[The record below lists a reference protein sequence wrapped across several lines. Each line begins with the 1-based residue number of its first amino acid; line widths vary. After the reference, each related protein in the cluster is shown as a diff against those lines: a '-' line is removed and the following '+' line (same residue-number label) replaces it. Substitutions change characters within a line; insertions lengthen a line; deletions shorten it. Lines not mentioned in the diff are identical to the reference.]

1 MDWEQLGYMLGHAGT
16 MSWAQ
21 NYFNRG
27 LDKARD
33 RLAGIADPSGEDR
46 RRAQAMADKYYG
58 NGLLGQN
65 PATRLLQAKR
75 DWMQADNDAQYLLNN
90 GYAEDSPDV
99 QKFREIQAKA
109 HASADEWRGIGKS
122 MGLDLS
128 QLGAGM
134 NLAELKG
141 EVNRSIAP
149 MMYQKYP
156 DMQAQMM
163 QRNAWAG
170 QTARDILGGMVG
182 QGAQQIIPRSGTS
195 LQTGAAPQAASPA
208 PAASVQP
215 VTGAEPMTPPAAQL
229 GGYSPQGRNL
239 LNFDPNAGFGM
250 EGAANP
256 TLPGQNNSPGRA
268 ISGADIF
275 QFLQDRG
282 VIPKERTYAEEV
294 EEIAK
299 AFAQQ
304 RAAKMSDREIRQY
317 LQDNGVPSNIA
328 KIVMAERTQQMQ
340 EQMKKNALAQAAA
353 ASSSPQMAY
362 LIAAA
367 AADPN
372 TKLSDIVGLI
382 NATNPNM
389 QLSNIDLGGTNALI
403 QYDQKGRVGATSQV
417 LSKSI
422 SPKDAGQLRY
432 NYDKLGADIDMA
444 NQKNAWQY
452 YNTDTVAA
460 TSRQNSQRQ
469 AQTARDVANLN
480 GQYGL
485 ARSAISAS
493 GKGKG
498 EERSAAEE
506 KIDSKFSNQFNN
518 IMELYNKVDDVSRED
533 MGNAVDQFTT
543 SVQEGLADGTISSE
557 DANNFLNQAYLAQLL
572 HATRFGEKADA
583 RRIWGEMDE
592 GWLQDTD
599 NPYYPVIN
607 NIYQWLSGQDSR
619 EKAHAQNTLPETQE
633 THRPVGYESSGE
645 WMWR

>member
-46 RRAQAMADKYYG
+46 RRAQTMADKYYS

-109 HASADEWRGIGKS
+109 HASADEWRGTGKS

-156 DMQAQMM
+156 DMQEQMM

-195 LQTGAAPQAASPA
+195 LQTGAAPQTDSPA
-208 PAASVQP
+208 PAESVQP

-250 EGAANP
+250 EGTANP
-256 TLPGQNNSPGRA
+256 TQPGQNNSPGRA
-268 ISGADIF
+268 ISGADMF

-317 LQDNGVPSNIA
+317 LKDNGVPSNIA

-372 TKLSDIVGLI
+372 TKLSDITGLI

-417 LSKSI
+417 LPKSI

-460 TSRQNSQRQ
+460 TSRQNSARQ
-469 AQTARDVANLN
+469 AQAQLDAAKIR
-480 GQYGL
+480 GEYGL
-485 ARSAISAS
+485 EEAKMRGERTGSSGGRSGAQQGGGLKPNEALNILKQAQMWDEDHP
-493 GKGKG
+493 G
-498 EERSAAEE
+498 EEW
-506 KIDSKFSNQFNN
+506 
-518 IMELYNKVDDVSRED
+518 
-533 MGNAVDQFTT
+533 
-543 SVQEGLADGTISSE
+543 
-557 DANNFLNQAYLAQLL
+557 ANPL
-572 HATRFGEKADA
+572 ADA
-583 RRIWGEMDE
+583 RDKALVSLNDYQSVDPDMADSVYSFGQSVLEENARQGH
-592 GWLQDTD
+592 
-599 NPYYPVIN
+599 PYTKEQLRQIISSIGGYGPQVADDL
-607 NIYQWLSGQDSR
+607 LSGQGAEYGR
-619 EKAHAQNTLPETQE
+619 
-633 THRPVGYESSGE
+633 
-645 WMWR
+645 

>member
-195 LQTGAAPQAASPA
+195 LQTGAAPQATSPV

-215 VTGAEPMTPPAAQL
+215 VSGVEPMTPPVAQL

-250 EGAANP
+250 EGTANP

-268 ISGADIF
+268 ISGADMF

-317 LQDNGVPSNIA
+317 LKDNGVPSNIA

-367 AADPN
+367 AADPT
-372 TKLSDIVGLI
+372 TKLSDITGLI
-382 NATNPNM
+382 NATNPDM

-417 LSKSI
+417 LPKSI

-432 NYDKLGADIDMA
+432 NYDKLSADIDMA

-469 AQTARDVANLN
+469 AQAQLDAAKIR
-480 GQYGL
+480 GEYGL
-485 ARSAISAS
+485 ARAGGNGKQSSADA
-493 GKGKG
+493 KVT
-498 EERSAAEE
+498 A
-506 KIDSKFSNQFNN
+506 KFTNQFDDG
-518 IMELYNKVDDVSRED
+518 MELYNKEGDVSRED
-533 MGNAVDQFTT
+533 FGDVVDQFNT
-543 SVQEGLADGTISSE
+543 SVEEGIADGTVPPD
-557 DANNFLNQAYLAQLL
+557 DATYLRNKSNLLQLMY
-572 HATRFGEKADA
+572 AARFGEKESA
-583 RRIWGEMDE
+583 RKIWSNFSDDYLE
-592 GWLQDTD
+592 DTD
-599 NPYYPVIN
+599 NPDYATLN
-607 NIYQWLSGQDSR
+607 NIYQWLTDEGNSAR
-619 EKAHAQNTLPETQE
+619 AHVANTIPERQPTYK
-633 THRPVGYESSGE
+633 PVGFEDSGS
-645 WMWR
+645 WMYR

>member
-33 RLAGIADPSGEDR
+33 RLAGIVDPSGEDR

-134 NLAELKG
+134 NLSELKG

-170 QTARDILGGMVG
+170 QTARNILGGMVG
-182 QGAQQIIPRSGTS
+182 QGAQQIIPRSGAS

-215 VTGAEPMTPPAAQL
+215 VTGTEPMTPPSAQL

-250 EGAANP
+250 EGTANP

-268 ISGADIF
+268 ISGADMF

-317 LQDNGVPSNIA
+317 LKDNGVPSNIA

-372 TKLSDIVGLI
+372 TKLPDITGLI

-403 QYDQKGRVGATSQV
+403 RYDQKGRVGATSQV
-417 LSKSI
+417 LPKSI

-469 AQTARDVANLN
+469 AQAQLDAAKIR
-480 GQYGL
+480 GEYGL
-485 ARSAISAS
+485 EEAKMRGERTGSSGGRSGAQQGGGLKPNEALNILKQAQIWDEDHP
-493 GKGKG
+493 G
-498 EERSAAEE
+498 EEW
-506 KIDSKFSNQFNN
+506 
-518 IMELYNKVDDVSRED
+518 
-533 MGNAVDQFTT
+533 
-543 SVQEGLADGTISSE
+543 
-557 DANNFLNQAYLAQLL
+557 ANPL
-572 HATRFGEKADA
+572 ADA
-583 RRIWGEMDE
+583 RDKALVSLNDYQRVDPDMADSVYSFGQSVLEE
-592 GWLQDTD
+592 NARQGH
-599 NPYYPVIN
+599 PYTKEQLRQIISSIGGYGPQVADDL
-607 NIYQWLSGQDSR
+607 LSGQGAEYGR
-619 EKAHAQNTLPETQE
+619 
-633 THRPVGYESSGE
+633 
-645 WMWR
+645 

>member
-46 RRAQAMADKYYG
+46 RSAQAMADKYYG

-75 DWMQADNDAQYLLNN
+75 DWMQADNDAQHLLNN

-141 EVNRSIAP
+141 GVNRSIAP

-156 DMQAQMM
+156 NMQEQMM
-163 QRNAWAG
+163 KRNAWAG
-170 QTARDILGGMVG
+170 QTAQDILGGMVG
-182 QGAQQIIPRSGTS
+182 QGAQQVTPRSGAS
-195 LQTGAAPQAASPA
+195 LHTGAAPQDASPV
-208 PAASVQP
+208 PAESVQP

-268 ISGADIF
+268 ISGADMF

-317 LQDNGVPSNIA
+317 LKDNGVPSNIA

-372 TKLSDIVGLI
+372 TKFLDIKGLI
-382 NATNPNM
+382 EATNPNM
-389 QLSNIDLGGTNALI
+389 QLDTIDLGGTKVAMTR
-403 QYDQKGRVGATSQV
+403 DTKGRVAGGAQV
-417 LSKSI
+417 LPVTL
-422 SPKDAGQLRY
+422 SPNQIAQAQLGY
-432 NYDKLGADIDMA
+432 GKLDHSYYDTNMR
-444 NQKNAWQY
+444 
-452 YNTDTVAA
+452 
-460 TSRQNSQRQ
+460 S
-469 AQTARDVANLN
+469 QTARDVANIN
-480 GQYGL
+480 GKYGI

-498 EERSAAEE
+498 RGEERTAAEE
-506 KIDSKFSNQFNN
+506 KIASQFGNQFNN
-518 IMELYNKVDDVSRED
+518 VMEFYNMDGDVSREE
-533 MGNAVDQFTT
+533 MGDAVDQFYN
-543 SVQEGLADGTISSE
+543 SVMEGIDNGTIKSE
-557 DANNFLNQAYLAQLL
+557 DADKARNQAYFAQLL
-572 HATRFGEKADA
+572 YATKFGEKEDA
-583 RRIWGEMDE
+583 RKIWSSFDND
-592 GWLQDTD
+592 WLYDID
-599 NPYYPVIN
+599 NPDYMTLN
-607 NIYQWLSGQDSR
+607 NIYQWLSGQDVG
-619 EKAHAQNTLPETQE
+619 EKAHVQNTLPEAQGGY
-633 THRPVGYESSGE
+633 RPVGYEDSGA
-645 WMWR
+645 WMYR

>member
-33 RLAGIADPSGEDR
+33 RLAGITDPSGEER

-65 PATRLLQAKR
+65 PATHLLQAKR

-128 QLGAGM
+128 RLGAGM
-134 NLAELKG
+134 NLSELKG

-156 DMQAQMM
+156 DMQEQMM

-170 QTARDILGGMVG
+170 QTARNILGGMVG
-182 QGAQQIIPRSGTS
+182 QGTEQIIPRSGAS
-195 LQTGAAPQAASPA
+195 LQTGAVPQAASPA
-208 PAASVQP
+208 PAVSVQP
-215 VTGAEPMTPPAAQL
+215 VTGTEPMTPPSGQL

-250 EGAANP
+250 EGTANP
-256 TLPGQNNSPGRA
+256 TLPGQNDSLGRA
-268 ISGADIF
+268 ISGADVF
-275 QFLQDRG
+275 KYLQDRG

-317 LQDNGVPSNIA
+317 LKDNGVPSNIA

-367 AADPN
+367 AADSN
-372 TKLSDIVGLI
+372 MKVSDLAGLI
-382 NATNPNM
+382 NATNPD
-389 QLSNIDLGGTNALI
+389 LRLDTIDLGGTKVAMTH
-403 QYDQKGRVGATSQV
+403 DTKGRVRGGVQV
-417 LSKSI
+417 LPVTI
-422 SPKDAGQLRY
+422 SPKDLAGLQY
-432 NYDKLGADIDMA
+432 NYDKLGADIDME

-469 AQTARDVANLN
+469 AQAQLDAAKIR
-480 GQYGL
+480 GEYGL
-485 ARSAISAS
+485 EEAKMRGERTGSSGGRSGAQQGGGLKPNEALNILKQAQMWDEDHP
-493 GKGKG
+493 G
-498 EERSAAEE
+498 EEW
-506 KIDSKFSNQFNN
+506 
-518 IMELYNKVDDVSRED
+518 
-533 MGNAVDQFTT
+533 
-543 SVQEGLADGTISSE
+543 
-557 DANNFLNQAYLAQLL
+557 ANPL
-572 HATRFGEKADA
+572 ADA
-583 RRIWGEMDE
+583 RDKALVVLNEYDNVDPDNKNSVYSFGQNILEQNARDGFPYTVEQLKQIIRSVGGELAEQAAED
-592 GWLQDTD
+592 L
-599 NPYYPVIN
+599 
-607 NIYQWLSGQDSR
+607 LSGEGRKYGRD
-619 EKAHAQNTLPETQE
+619 
-633 THRPVGYESSGE
+633 G
-645 WMWR
+645 

>member
-33 RLAGIADPSGEDR
+33 RLAGIADPTGEER

-122 MGLDLS
+122 MGADLS

-134 NLAELKG
+134 NLAELKR

-215 VTGAEPMTPPAAQL
+215 VTGVEPMTPPAAQL

-250 EGAANP
+250 EGTANP
-256 TLPGQNNSPGRA
+256 TPPGQNNSLGRA
-268 ISGADIF
+268 ISGADVF
-275 QFLQDRG
+275 KYLQDRG
-282 VIPKERTYAEEV
+282 AIPKERTYAEEV
-294 EEIAK
+294 EDIAK

-317 LQDNGVPSNIA
+317 LKDNGVPSNIA

-362 LIAAA
+362 LIATA

-372 TKLSDIVGLI
+372 TKLSDITGLI
-382 NATNPNM
+382 NATNPDM

-469 AQTARDVANLN
+469 AQAQLDAAKIR
-480 GQYGL
+480 GEYGL
-485 ARSAISAS
+485 EEAKMRGERTGSSGGRSGAQQGGGLKPNEALNILKQAQMWDEDHP
-493 GKGKG
+493 G
-498 EERSAAEE
+498 EEW
-506 KIDSKFSNQFNN
+506 
-518 IMELYNKVDDVSRED
+518 
-533 MGNAVDQFTT
+533 
-543 SVQEGLADGTISSE
+543 
-557 DANNFLNQAYLAQLL
+557 ANPL
-572 HATRFGEKADA
+572 ADA
-583 RRIWGEMDE
+583 RDKALMSLNDYQRVDPDMADSVYSFGQSVLEE
-592 GWLQDTD
+592 NARQGH
-599 NPYYPVIN
+599 PYTKEQLRQIISSIGGYGPQVADDL
-607 NIYQWLSGQDSR
+607 LSGQGAEYGR
-619 EKAHAQNTLPETQE
+619 
-633 THRPVGYESSGE
+633 
-645 WMWR
+645 

>member
-33 RLAGIADPSGEDR
+33 RLAGIADPSGEER

-75 DWMQADNDAQYLLNN
+75 DWMQADNDAQYLLDN
-90 GYAEDSPDV
+90 GYAEDSSDV
-99 QKFREIQAKA
+99 QKFREMQAKA

-134 NLAELKG
+134 NLSELKG

-208 PAASVQP
+208 PAAFVQP
-215 VTGAEPMTPPAAQL
+215 VTGVEPMTPPSAQL

-250 EGAANP
+250 EGTANP
-256 TLPGQNNSPGRA
+256 TLPGQNNSLGRA
-268 ISGADIF
+268 ISGADMF

-317 LQDNGVPSNIA
+317 LKDNGVPSNIA
-328 KIVMAERTQQMQ
+328 KIVMAERKQQMQ

-372 TKLSDIVGLI
+372 TKLSDIANLI
-382 NATNPNM
+382 NVTTPNM

-403 QYDQKGRVGATSQV
+403 QYDQKGRVGAASQV
-417 LSKSI
+417 LPKSI

-444 NQKNAWQY
+444 NQKNTWQY

-469 AQTARDVANLN
+469 AQAQLDAAKIR
-480 GQYGL
+480 GEYGL
-485 ARSAISAS
+485 EEAKMRGERTGSSGGRSGAQQGGGLKPNEALNILKQAQIWDEDHP
-493 GKGKG
+493 G
-498 EERSAAEE
+498 EEW
-506 KIDSKFSNQFNN
+506 
-518 IMELYNKVDDVSRED
+518 
-533 MGNAVDQFTT
+533 
-543 SVQEGLADGTISSE
+543 
-557 DANNFLNQAYLAQLL
+557 ANPL
-572 HATRFGEKADA
+572 ADA
-583 RRIWGEMDE
+583 RDKALVSLNDYQRVDPDMADSVYSFGQSVLEE
-592 GWLQDTD
+592 NARQGH
-599 NPYYPVIN
+599 PYTKEQLRQIISSIGGYGPQVADDL
-607 NIYQWLSGQDSR
+607 LSGQGAEYGR
-619 EKAHAQNTLPETQE
+619 
-633 THRPVGYESSGE
+633 
-645 WMWR
+645 

>member
-195 LQTGAAPQAASPA
+195 LQTGTAPQAASPA

-215 VTGAEPMTPPAAQL
+215 VTGVEPMTPPAAQL
-229 GGYSPQGRNL
+229 GEYSPQGRNL

-250 EGAANP
+250 EGTANP
-256 TLPGQNNSPGRA
+256 TQPGQNNSPGRA
-268 ISGADIF
+268 ISGADMF

-317 LQDNGVPSNIA
+317 LKDNGVPSNIA

-372 TKLSDIVGLI
+372 TKLSDITGLI

-403 QYDQKGRVGATSQV
+403 RYDQKGRVGATSQV
-417 LSKSI
+417 LPKSI

-460 TSRQNSQRQ
+460 TSRQNSARQ
-469 AQTARDVANLN
+469 AQAQLDAAKIR
-480 GQYGL
+480 GEYGL
-485 ARSAISAS
+485 EEAKMRGERTGSSGGRSGAQQGGGLKPNEALNILKQAQMWDEDHP
-493 GKGKG
+493 G
-498 EERSAAEE
+498 EEW
-506 KIDSKFSNQFNN
+506 
-518 IMELYNKVDDVSRED
+518 
-533 MGNAVDQFTT
+533 
-543 SVQEGLADGTISSE
+543 
-557 DANNFLNQAYLAQLL
+557 ANPL
-572 HATRFGEKADA
+572 ADA
-583 RRIWGEMDE
+583 RDKALVSLNDYQSVDPDMADSVYSFGQSVLEENARQGH
-592 GWLQDTD
+592 
-599 NPYYPVIN
+599 PYTKEQLRQIISSIGGYGPQVADDL
-607 NIYQWLSGQDSR
+607 LSGQGAEYGR
-619 EKAHAQNTLPETQE
+619 
-633 THRPVGYESSGE
+633 
-645 WMWR
+645 

>member
-1 MDWEQLGYMLGHAGT
+1 MDWEQLGYMFGHAGT
-16 MSWAQ
+16 MAMAQ
-21 NYFNRG
+21 NYFDRG

-33 RLAGIADPSGEDR
+33 RLAGIADPSGEER
-46 RRAQAMADKYYG
+46 RRAQAMADKLADKLADKYYG

-75 DWMQADNDAQYLLNN
+75 DWMQADNDAQYLLDN

-134 NLAELKG
+134 NLSELKG

-156 DMQAQMM
+156 DMQEQMM
-163 QRNAWAG
+163 RRNAWAG
-170 QTARDILGGMVG
+170 QTARNILGGMVG
-182 QGAQQIIPRSGTS
+182 QGAQQIIPRSGAS

-215 VTGAEPMTPPAAQL
+215 VTGTEPMTPPSAQL

-250 EGAANP
+250 EGTANP
-256 TLPGQNNSPGRA
+256 TLPDQNNSHGRA
-268 ISGADIF
+268 ITGADAYKY
-275 QFLQDRG
+275 LQDIG
-282 VIPKERTYAEEV
+282 YLPKEKTYAEEV
-294 EEIAK
+294 EEIARDY
-299 AFAQQ
+299 ARQ
-304 RAAKMSDREIRQY
+304 RAAKMDDRAIRQY
-317 LQDNGVPSNIA
+317 LKDSGVPSNIA
-328 KIVMAERTQQMQ
+328 KIVMAEQKQQQQ

-372 TKLSDIVGLI
+372 TKLSDLTGLI
-382 NATNPNM
+382 NATNPD
-389 QLSNIDLGGTNALI
+389 LRLDTIDLGGTKVAMTH
-403 QYDQKGRVGATSQV
+403 DTKGRVKGGAQV
-417 LSKSI
+417 LPVTL
-422 SPKDAGQLRY
+422 SPKDAGFLRY

-469 AQTARDVANLN
+469 AQAQLDAAKIR
-480 GQYGL
+480 GEYGL
-485 ARSAISAS
+485 EEAKMRGERTGSNGGHS
-493 GKGKG
+493 GAQQGGGLKPNEALNILKQAQMWDEDHPG
-498 EERSAAEE
+498 EEW
-506 KIDSKFSNQFNN
+506 
-518 IMELYNKVDDVSRED
+518 
-533 MGNAVDQFTT
+533 
-543 SVQEGLADGTISSE
+543 
-557 DANNFLNQAYLAQLL
+557 ANPL
-572 HATRFGEKADA
+572 ADA
-583 RRIWGEMDE
+583 RDKALVSLNDYQRVDPDMADSVYSFGQSVLEE
-592 GWLQDTD
+592 NARQGH
-599 NPYYPVIN
+599 PYTKEQLRQIISSIGGYGPQVADDL
-607 NIYQWLSGQDSR
+607 LSGQGAEYGR
-619 EKAHAQNTLPETQE
+619 
-633 THRPVGYESSGE
+633 
-645 WMWR
+645 

>member
-33 RLAGIADPSGEDR
+33 RLAGIADPTGEER

-122 MGLDLS
+122 MGADLS

-134 NLAELKG
+134 NLAELKR

-215 VTGAEPMTPPAAQL
+215 VTGVEPMTPPAAQL

-250 EGAANP
+250 EGTANP
-256 TLPGQNNSPGRA
+256 TPPGQNNSLGRA
-268 ISGADIF
+268 ISGADVF
-275 QFLQDRG
+275 KYLQDRG

-294 EEIAK
+294 EDIAK

-317 LQDNGVPSNIA
+317 LKDNGVPSNIA

-372 TKLSDIVGLI
+372 TKLSDITGLI
-382 NATNPNM
+382 NATNPDM

-469 AQTARDVANLN
+469 AQAQLDAAKIR
-480 GQYGL
+480 GEYGL
-485 ARSAISAS
+485 EEAKMRGERTGSSGGRSGAQQGGGLKPNEALNILKQAQMWDEDHP
-493 GKGKG
+493 G
-498 EERSAAEE
+498 EEW
-506 KIDSKFSNQFNN
+506 
-518 IMELYNKVDDVSRED
+518 
-533 MGNAVDQFTT
+533 
-543 SVQEGLADGTISSE
+543 
-557 DANNFLNQAYLAQLL
+557 ANPL
-572 HATRFGEKADA
+572 ADA
-583 RRIWGEMDE
+583 RDKALMSLNDYQRVDPDMADSVYSFGQSVLEE
-592 GWLQDTD
+592 NARQGH
-599 NPYYPVIN
+599 PYTKEQLRQIISSIGGYGPQVADDL
-607 NIYQWLSGQDSR
+607 LSGQGAEYGR
-619 EKAHAQNTLPETQE
+619 
-633 THRPVGYESSGE
+633 
-645 WMWR
+645 

>member
-156 DMQAQMM
+156 DMQEQMM
-163 QRNAWAG
+163 KRNAWAG

-195 LQTGAAPQAASPA
+195 LQTGAAPQATSPA

-215 VTGAEPMTPPAAQL
+215 VTGAEPMTPPAAHL

-250 EGAANP
+250 EGTANP

-317 LQDNGVPSNIA
+317 LKDNGVPSNIA

-372 TKLSDIVGLI
+372 TKLSDITGLI

-417 LSKSI
+417 LPKSI

-432 NYDKLGADIDMA
+432 YYDKLGADIDMA

-460 TSRQNSQRQ
+460 TSRQNSARQ
-469 AQTARDVANLN
+469 AQAQLDAAKIR
-480 GQYGL
+480 GEYGL
-485 ARSAISAS
+485 EEAKMRGERTGSSGGRSGAQQGGGLKPNEALNILKQAQMWDEDHP
-493 GKGKG
+493 G
-498 EERSAAEE
+498 EEW
-506 KIDSKFSNQFNN
+506 
-518 IMELYNKVDDVSRED
+518 
-533 MGNAVDQFTT
+533 
-543 SVQEGLADGTISSE
+543 
-557 DANNFLNQAYLAQLL
+557 ANPL
-572 HATRFGEKADA
+572 ADA
-583 RRIWGEMDE
+583 RDKALVSLNDYQSVDPDMADSVYSFGQSVLEENARQGH
-592 GWLQDTD
+592 
-599 NPYYPVIN
+599 PYTKEQLRQIISSIGGYGPQVADDL
-607 NIYQWLSGQDSR
+607 LSGQGAEYGR
-619 EKAHAQNTLPETQE
+619 
-633 THRPVGYESSGE
+633 
-645 WMWR
+645 

>member
-46 RRAQAMADKYYG
+46 RSAQAIADKYYG

-75 DWMQADNDAQYLLNN
+75 DWMQADNDAQHLLNN

-156 DMQAQMM
+156 DMQEQIMK
-163 QRNAWAG
+163 RNAWAG
-170 QTARDILGGMVG
+170 QTAQDILGGMVG
-182 QGAQQIIPRSGTS
+182 QGAQQVIPRSGAS
-195 LQTGAAPQAASPA
+195 LQTGAAPQDASPV
-208 PAASVQP
+208 PAESVQP
-215 VTGAEPMTPPAAQL
+215 VTGAEPMTPPAATF

-250 EGAANP
+250 EGTANP
-256 TLPGQNNSPGRA
+256 PQPGQNNSLGRV
-268 ISGADIF
+268 ISGADMF

-317 LQDNGVPSNIA
+317 LKDNGVPSNIA
-328 KIVMAERTQQMQ
+328 KIVMAEQKQQRQ

-362 LIAAA
+362 LISAA

-417 LSKSI
+417 LPKSI

-460 TSRQNSQRQ
+460 TSRQNSARQ
-469 AQTARDVANLN
+469 AQAQLDAAKIR
-480 GQYGL
+480 GEYGL
-485 ARSAISAS
+485 EEAKMRGERTGSSGGRSGAQQGGGLKPNEALNILKQAQMWDEDHP
-493 GKGKG
+493 G
-498 EERSAAEE
+498 EEW
-506 KIDSKFSNQFNN
+506 
-518 IMELYNKVDDVSRED
+518 
-533 MGNAVDQFTT
+533 
-543 SVQEGLADGTISSE
+543 
-557 DANNFLNQAYLAQLL
+557 ANPL
-572 HATRFGEKADA
+572 ADA
-583 RRIWGEMDE
+583 RDKALVSLNDYQSVDPDMADSVYSFGQSVLEENARQGH
-592 GWLQDTD
+592 
-599 NPYYPVIN
+599 PYTKEQLRQIISSIGGYGPQVADDL
-607 NIYQWLSGQDSR
+607 LSGQGAEYGR
-619 EKAHAQNTLPETQE
+619 
-633 THRPVGYESSGE
+633 
-645 WMWR
+645 

>member
-229 GGYSPQGRNL
+229 AGYSPQGRNL

-250 EGAANP
+250 EGTENP
-256 TLPGQNNSPGRA
+256 TQPGQNNSPGRA

-317 LQDNGVPSNIA
+317 LKDNGVPSNIA

-372 TKLSDIVGLI
+372 TKLSDITGLI

-417 LSKSI
+417 LPKSI

-460 TSRQNSQRQ
+460 TSRQNSARQ
-469 AQTARDVANLN
+469 AQAQLDAAKIR
-480 GQYGL
+480 GEYGL
-485 ARSAISAS
+485 EEAKMRGERTGSSGGRSGAQQGGGLKPNEALNILKQAQMWDEDHP
-493 GKGKG
+493 G
-498 EERSAAEE
+498 EEW
-506 KIDSKFSNQFNN
+506 
-518 IMELYNKVDDVSRED
+518 
-533 MGNAVDQFTT
+533 
-543 SVQEGLADGTISSE
+543 
-557 DANNFLNQAYLAQLL
+557 ANPL
-572 HATRFGEKADA
+572 ADA
-583 RRIWGEMDE
+583 RDKALVSLNDYQSVDPDMADSVYSFGQSVLEENARQGH
-592 GWLQDTD
+592 
-599 NPYYPVIN
+599 PYTKEQLRQIISSIGGYGPQVADDL
-607 NIYQWLSGQDSR
+607 LSGQGAEYGR
-619 EKAHAQNTLPETQE
+619 
-633 THRPVGYESSGE
+633 
-645 WMWR
+645 